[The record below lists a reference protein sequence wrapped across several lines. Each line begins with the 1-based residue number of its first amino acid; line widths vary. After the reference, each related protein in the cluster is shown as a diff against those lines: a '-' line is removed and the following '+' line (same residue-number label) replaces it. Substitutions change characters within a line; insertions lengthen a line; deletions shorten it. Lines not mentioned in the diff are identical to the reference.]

1 MSRWENGAV
10 TTYALPEGMKDRAF
24 QMIPVVAEGK
34 FYVAMNAQNPEE
46 FPLYGLNLEAGT
58 WEQTGNN
65 IAREMVNHPLLAAQK
80 NTLYCLYTASD
91 QTVLLKKLLLPTG
104 TKPEPEIVS
113 GDIDQDGICSLTDLV
128 LLQQYLLNQKLLTEQ
143 QTALADLSADQTVNG
158 MDLVL
163 LKQLVLQNTAQ

>member
-1 MSRWENGAV
+1 
-10 TTYALPEGMKDRAF
+10 
-24 QMIPVVAEGK
+24 MIPVVAEGK